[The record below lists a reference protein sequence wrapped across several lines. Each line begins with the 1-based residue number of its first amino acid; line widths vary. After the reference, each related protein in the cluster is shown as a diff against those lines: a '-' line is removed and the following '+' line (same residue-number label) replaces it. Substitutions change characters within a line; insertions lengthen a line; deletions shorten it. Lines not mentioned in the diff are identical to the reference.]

1 MMLFSHGVES
11 VGLVP
16 IEGRRSLIGRARRHC
31 SFIGVDAQAYPRDF
45 AVFMRYHTRFPKK
58 ITARYLMLVPL
69 TLSQLDALLK
79 ETEDRYQVR
88 WIEDVAPQER
98 RQVV

>member
-1 MMLFSHGVES
+1 M
-11 VGLVP
+11 
-16 IEGRRSLIGRARRHC
+16 
-31 SFIGVDAQAYPRDF
+31 
-45 AVFMRYHTRFPKK
+45 FMRYHTQFPKK
-58 ITARYLMLVPL
+58 ITARYLMPVPL